1 MGARNTLMITGVILI
16 ALVCSL
22 SFAEEEATT
31 KAPSTSEQG
40 SPAPATPEQAAQ
52 LPPTQETATE
62 SEIQWVWGETVAID
76 IPNKAITVKYFDY
89 DSDSEK
95 EIKIIVDDKTNYENV
110 KSIEEIKPK
119 DTLSIDYI
127 AGSEGKLIAKNISVE
142 KAEGVQA
149 PLPEETTTPEPKASE
164 TPKEQ

>member
-1 MGARNTLMITGVILI
+1 MGARNTFMITGVILI

-22 SFAEEEATT
+22 SFAGEEAKT
-31 KAPSTSEQG
+31 KAPSASEQG
-40 SPAPATPEQAAQ
+40 SPAPATPEQAVQVKPA
-52 LPPTQETATE
+52 QETATE
-62 SEIQWVWGETVAID
+62 SEIQWVWGEVVSTD
-76 IPNKAITVKYFDY
+76 IQNKTIAVKYFDY

-95 EIKIIVDDKTNYENV
+95 ETKIAVDDKTNYENV

-127 AGSEGKLIAKNISVE
+127 AGPEGKLIAKNISVE

-149 PLPEETTTPEPKASE
+149 PLPEETTIPEPKAPE